1 MNWIRRIFIVS
12 AVFVVGGM
20 ASLINVHA
28 ETYGDYEYEINADG
42 KTVTITKY
50 MKEDEYDPET
60 GWTIVDNNPLYI
72 PASIEGRKVTIIG
85 EESFKG
91 ILGNSN
97 IVIPNGV
104 EQIGLS
110 AFEGMYNLTSVSLP
124 NTLKVIGQTA
134 FFDCMDLSVIT
145 LPDSLEEIGDNAFGY
160 TNISSVWIPENVRK
174 LNGSVFE
181 KSTPEEFGSSNLI
194 PVTVSVSSKNKFLD
208 SRDNCNGIIETA
220 TGTLLWGNSK
230 TVIPSGVK
238 IIGEYA
244 FSGAEFKQFVVPSN
258 VTEIGRGAFSG
269 CSYLEQIYMSDN
281 VISIGDSAF
290 TRCSLLTYISFSKN
304 IKNLGEYAFSECSSL
319 SEITLPDSI
328 TSLGCSVFEWC
339 ENLQRIY
346 LPENIT
352 VLPDYMFVS
361 CHNITEINIPSK
373 VTTIGECAFGFC
385 VKLNKIVL
393 PDSLKKIGKEAFEE
407 TDITAITIPRNVQ
420 DIGTG
425 IVADCDKLTKIV
437 VNSGNKYYDSR
448 NNCNAII
455 DKEEKTLI
463 AGCRST
469 IIPSDIKII
478 GEYAFYYCE
487 GLSSIT
493 IPENIESIY
502 DNAFGYC
509 INLKKIVIKSKDTY
523 LYDYTFSECN
533 NDLVIFCYENSE
545 ALFYAKSNGLN
556 YSIMKIEKIDLGKTT
571 SKTRVTGIVNKVYN
585 GKMQTQPGLIVKVN
599 GKKLVLNKDYSVRYL
614 NNKNI
619 GHASIT
625 ITGKG
630 NYSGSLTKKFDIML
644 PVGKTISVGNLKYR
658 VTNASING
666 KGQVSVIGSTYKK
679 NSRKLKTVNIG
690 SSIVVGN
697 MKYNI
702 TSIEKNAFKGCK
714 YLSSVNIGSG
724 VKVIGASAFE
734 KCVRLNKVTIK
745 TMYLKSVG
753 KKAFSSI
760 YKKAVF
766 KLPRK
771 EYGVYVK
778 MIKKTRV
785 SNKVVFKRV

>member
-290 TRCSLLTYISFSKN
+290 TRCSSLTYISFSKN

-493 IPENIESIY
+493 IP
-502 DNAFGYC
+502 C
-509 INLKKIVIKSKDTY
+509 L
-523 LYDYTFSECN
+523 LY
-533 NDLVIFCYENSE
+533 
-545 ALFYAKSNGLN
+545 
-556 YSIMKIEKIDLGKTT
+556 T
-571 SKTRVTGIVNKVYN
+571 S
-585 GKMQTQPGLIVKVN
+585 
-599 GKKLVLNKDYSVRYL
+599 D
-614 NNKNI
+614 
-619 GHASIT
+619 AA
-625 ITGKG
+625 
-630 NYSGSLTKKFDIML
+630 DD
-644 PVGKTISVGNLKYR
+644 
-658 VTNASING
+658 
-666 KGQVSVIGSTYKK
+666 
-679 NSRKLKTVNIG
+679 
-690 SSIVVGN
+690 
-697 MKYNI
+697 
-702 TSIEKNAFKGCK
+702 
-714 YLSSVNIGSG
+714 
-724 VKVIGASAFE
+724 
-734 KCVRLNKVTIK
+734 
-745 TMYLKSVG
+745 
-753 KKAFSSI
+753 
-760 YKKAVF
+760 
-766 KLPRK
+766 
-771 EYGVYVK
+771 
-778 MIKKTRV
+778 
-785 SNKVVFKRV
+785 

>member
-1 MNWIRRIFIVS
+1 MNWIRRIFIIGV
-12 AVFVVGGM
+12 VFVVGSI

-238 IIGEYA
+238 KIGEYA

-269 CSYLEQIYMSDN
+269 CSYLEKIFMSDN

-290 TRCSLLTYISFSKN
+290 TRCSSLTYISFSKN

-339 ENLQRIY
+339 ENLQRIH

-385 VKLNKIVL
+385 VKLN
-393 PDSLKKIGKEAFEE
+393 
-407 TDITAITIPRNVQ
+407 
-420 DIGTG
+420 
-425 IVADCDKLTKIV
+425 
-437 VNSGNKYYDSR
+437 
-448 NNCNAII
+448 
-455 DKEEKTLI
+455 
-463 AGCRST
+463 
-469 IIPSDIKII
+469 
-478 GEYAFYYCE
+478 
-487 GLSSIT
+487 
-493 IPENIESIY
+493 
-502 DNAFGYC
+502 
-509 INLKKIVIKSKDTY
+509 IN
-523 LYDYTFSECN
+523 F
-533 NDLVIFCYENSE
+533 
-545 ALFYAKSNGLN
+545 
-556 YSIMKIEKIDLGKTT
+556 
-571 SKTRVTGIVNKVYN
+571 
-585 GKMQTQPGLIVKVN
+585 
-599 GKKLVLNKDYSVRYL
+599 
-614 NNKNI
+614 
-619 GHASIT
+619 
-625 ITGKG
+625 
-630 NYSGSLTKKFDIML
+630 
-644 PVGKTISVGNLKYR
+644 
-658 VTNASING
+658 
-666 KGQVSVIGSTYKK
+666 
-679 NSRKLKTVNIG
+679 
-690 SSIVVGN
+690 
-697 MKYNI
+697 
-702 TSIEKNAFKGCK
+702 
-714 YLSSVNIGSG
+714 
-724 VKVIGASAFE
+724 
-734 KCVRLNKVTIK
+734 
-745 TMYLKSVG
+745 
-753 KKAFSSI
+753 
-760 YKKAVF
+760 
-766 KLPRK
+766 
-771 EYGVYVK
+771 
-778 MIKKTRV
+778 
-785 SNKVVFKRV
+785 

>member
-1 MNWIRRIFIVS
+1 MGKFKNGNTIRR
-12 AVFVVGGM
+12 
-20 ASLINVHA
+20 
-28 ETYGDYEYEINADG
+28 
-42 KTVTITKY
+42 KK
-50 MKEDEYDPET
+50 
-60 GWTIVDNNPLYI
+60 
-72 PASIEGRKVTIIG
+72 
-85 EESFKG
+85 
-91 ILGNSN
+91 
-97 IVIPNGV
+97 
-104 EQIGLS
+104 
-110 AFEGMYNLTSVSLP
+110 
-124 NTLKVIGQTA
+124 
-134 FFDCMDLSVIT
+134 
-145 LPDSLEEIGDNAFGY
+145 
-160 TNISSVWIPENVRK
+160 
-174 LNGSVFE
+174 
-181 KSTPEEFGSSNLI
+181 
-194 PVTVSVSSKNKFLD
+194 
-208 SRDNCNGIIETA
+208 
-220 TGTLLWGNSK
+220 
-230 TVIPSGVK
+230 
-238 IIGEYA
+238 IGEYA

-269 CSYLEQIYMSDN
+269 CSYLEKIFMSDN

-290 TRCSLLTYISFSKN
+290 TRCSSLTYISFSKN

-339 ENLQRIY
+339 ENLQRIH

-393 PDSLKKIGKEAFEE
+393 PDSIKKIGKEAFEE

-599 GKKLVLNKDYSVRYL
+599 GKKLALNKDYSVRYL

-625 ITGKG
+625 VTGKG
-630 NYSGSLTKKFDIML
+630 NYSGSLTKKFDIVL

-714 YLSSVNIGSG
+714 YLSGVNIGPG

-745 TMYLKSVG
+745 TMYLKFVG

-771 EYGVYVK
+771 KYSVYVR

-785 SNKVVFKRV
+785 STKVIFKRV

>member
-1 MNWIRRIFIVS
+1 M
-12 AVFVVGGM
+12 
-20 ASLINVHA
+20 
-28 ETYGDYEYEINADG
+28 
-42 KTVTITKY
+42 
-50 MKEDEYDPET
+50 
-60 GWTIVDNNPLYI
+60 
-72 PASIEGRKVTIIG
+72 
-85 EESFKG
+85 
-91 ILGNSN
+91 
-97 IVIPNGV
+97 
-104 EQIGLS
+104 
-110 AFEGMYNLTSVSLP
+110 
-124 NTLKVIGQTA
+124 
-134 FFDCMDLSVIT
+134 
-145 LPDSLEEIGDNAFGY
+145 
-160 TNISSVWIPENVRK
+160 
-174 LNGSVFE
+174 
-181 KSTPEEFGSSNLI
+181 
-194 PVTVSVSSKNKFLD
+194 
-208 SRDNCNGIIETA
+208 
-220 TGTLLWGNSK
+220 
-230 TVIPSGVK
+230 
-238 IIGEYA
+238 
-244 FSGAEFKQFVVPSN
+244 
-258 VTEIGRGAFSG
+258 
-269 CSYLEQIYMSDN
+269 
-281 VISIGDSAF
+281 
-290 TRCSLLTYISFSKN
+290 
-304 IKNLGEYAFSECSSL
+304 
-319 SEITLPDSI
+319 
-328 TSLGCSVFEWC
+328 
-339 ENLQRIY
+339 
-346 LPENIT
+346 
-352 VLPDYMFVS
+352 
-361 CHNITEINIPSK
+361 
-373 VTTIGECAFGFC
+373 
-385 VKLNKIVL
+385 
-393 PDSLKKIGKEAFEE
+393 
-407 TDITAITIPRNVQ
+407 
-420 DIGTG
+420 
-425 IVADCDKLTKIV
+425 TKIV